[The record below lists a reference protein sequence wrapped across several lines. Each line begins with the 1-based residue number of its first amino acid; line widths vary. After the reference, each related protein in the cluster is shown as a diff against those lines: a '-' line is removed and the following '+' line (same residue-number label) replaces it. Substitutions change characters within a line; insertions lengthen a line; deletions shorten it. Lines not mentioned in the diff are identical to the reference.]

1 MVPDDPLLRRLL
13 PNADANLV
21 FDLGPARVV
30 PSFGSAAVRSA
41 RVVGVCPGP
50 VSTSLGPDVDLFGVA
65 FGVGRARPFLPVAPT
80 ELAGR
85 IGDLAELWEG
95 EADALG
101 ERLRGRTFE
110 ERVDVIE
117 QVLAARIPARDPA
130 DSELQAVIERIGA
143 DPGGI
148 RVAPLAAN
156 TGLSRQRF
164 TRWFTDAVGMG
175 PKRFAR
181 IRRAQALLRHVTDGS
196 DEDWSQVAL
205 RLGYYDQA
213 HMIGDFHWFTGD
225 SPARFRAA
233 HRAARRA

>member
-1 MVPDDPLLRRLL
+1 
-13 PNADANLV
+13 
-21 FDLGPARVV
+21 
-30 PSFGSAAVRSA
+30 
-41 RVVGVCPGP
+41 
-50 VSTSLGPDVDLFGVA
+50 VDL
-65 FGVGRARPFLPVAPT
+65 
-80 ELAGR
+80 AG
-85 IGDLAELWEG
+85 LWG
-95 EADALG
+95 SPADALG

-117 QVLAARIPARDPA
+117 QVLAARVPARAPA

-143 DPGGI
+143 DPGGT

-164 TRWFTDAVGMG
+164 TCWFTDAVGMG

-181 IRRAQALLRHVTDGS
+181 IRRAQRLLRHVTDGS

-213 HMIGDFHWFTGD
+213 HMIGDFHWLTGD